1 MLHSCFL
8 CSGFAFYVFKVHKIH
23 LFLLMV
29 ALKKEECTAYVWS
42 IGLNRVTKHLVTE
55 RRNLIQG
62 RSRGIV
68 VPVSL
73 SLD

>member
-1 MLHSCFL
+1 
-8 CSGFAFYVFKVHKIH
+8 
-23 LFLLMV
+23 MV
-29 ALKKEECTAYVWS
+29 VLKKEECTAYVWS